1 MAVNYSTIEIG
12 GSYVVEEKQTGYYVY
27 VADTKEQARKMMKHL
42 NLGGG
47 FDGFSPKFIVDGLI
61 STLNNNS
68 KNM

>member
-1 MAVNYSTIEIG
+1 MAVNYSIIDINGT
-12 GSYVVEEKQTGYYVY
+12 YFVEEKQTGYHVY
-27 VADTKEQARKMMKHL
+27 SSKTREEAKKVMKHL

-47 FDGFSPKFIVDGLI
+47 FDGFSPGFVVNGLI

>member
-12 GSYVVEEKQTGYYVY
+12 GSYVVEEKQTGHYVY
-27 VADTKEQARKMMKHL
+27 SANTREEAKKVMKHL

-47 FDGFSPKFIVDGLI
+47 FDGFSPKFVVDGLN
-61 STLNNNS
+61 SSLNNNS

>member
-1 MAVNYSTIEIG
+1 MAVNYSTIEVG
-12 GSYVVEEKQTGYYVY
+12 RSYVVEEKQTGHYVY

-47 FDGFSPKFIVDGLI
+47 FDGFSPRFVVDGLN
-61 STLNNNS
+61 SKLNKDS